1 MRHVAVV
8 ALIMS
13 LAAVAAQADVYRSV
27 DAQGHV
33 QYSDTPTPGAELVHV
48 QHLSEGGFTTS
59 SSAPSSAGNGSQSL
73 TKANEQTQETLAKQA
88 AQKAV
93 QQEVDQTRADQCTKA
108 KADYEQAIQA
118 RRIYKTGADGER
130 EYLSDAD
137 ADTQRVN
144 LRLAMQDVC
153 GPQQ

>member
-1 MRHVAVV
+1 M
-8 ALIMS
+8 
-13 LAAVAAQADVYRSV
+13 
-27 DAQGHV
+27 
-33 QYSDTPTPGAELVHV
+33 
-48 QHLSEGGFTTS
+48 
-59 SSAPSSAGNGSQSL
+59 
-73 TKANEQTQETLAKQA
+73 
-88 AQKAV
+88 

-144 LRLAMQDVC
+144 LRLAMQDLC